1 MLVAAGQ
8 FAVTSVWEKNA
19 EICASLMAQAA
30 ENDVSLFVLPE
41 ALLARDDHDADL
53 SVKSAQLLE
62 GEFLGRLRRESKRN
76 MMTTILTIHV
86 PSTPGRAWNMLVALQ
101 AGNIVFQSW
110 RWHRHY
116 RELKSWYF
124 LPPGFAGRSKS
135 IIGQRCLPLVRWI
148 PPVIWW
154 RRGSAGTKISV
165 KAGL

>member
-41 ALLARDDHDADL
+41 ALLARDDHDPDL

-62 GEFLGRLRRESKRN
+62 GQFIGRLLRESKRN

-86 PSTPGRAWNMLVALQ
+86 PSAPGRAWNMLVALQ
-101 AGNIVFQSW
+101 AGNIVARYAKLHLYDAFCHSGVA
-110 RWHRHY
+110 
-116 RELKSWYF
+116 S
-124 LPPGFAGRSKS
+124 
-135 IIGQRCLPLVRWI
+135 C
-148 PPVIWW
+148 
-154 RRGSAGTKISV
+154 
-165 KAGL
+165 

>member
-41 ALLARDDHDADL
+41 ALLAQTTMIRIL

-62 GEFLGRLRRESKRN
+62 GQFIGRLLRESKRN

-101 AGNIVFQSW
+101 AGKIVTRYAKLHLYDASPF
-110 RWHRHY
+110 
-116 RELKSWYF
+116 
-124 LPPGFAGRSKS
+124 RSRVMLMRVMK
-135 IIGQRCLPLVRWI
+135 
-148 PPVIWW
+148 
-154 RRGSAGTKISV
+154 
-165 KAGL
+165 